1 MKTTVDTVVFYLII
15 FQTIQRYECLHCYA
29 CNGKDE
35 CGISFSSN
43 SSTIK
48 RVESKGDDFLDVCTI
63 SVNSEG
69 ITTRGLI
76 LSPVCHSSANQFCC
90 KEDWCNSLP
99 APPLPA
105 LTSRTCRIDRCL
117 GTNNACDSI
126 SNIATLSSATESCT
140 GALAE
145 SEQTV
150 MMTYKKKCT
159 PGQYAATQD
168 GSFTLA
174 PYFCCNSPE
183 CNQQRVPPKLAIQ
196 CYTCDSRVTGLTGCS
211 TFDLSS
217 PHVYESGSSDSD
229 EACATIIGLTG
240 KDSFTNVTYPTF
252 FIRTFIQHCKNQS
265 LGNISYGGATFQGR
279 INCCWKNHCNI
290 ERACHEF
297 MTMRNIDRGKPVT
310 ARSEPGATTRMP
322 EASKRLRGIAETMYQ
337 IVKIIPR
344 VPKTLPDVADSMAG
358 VLRGT
363 PQVPEHIP

>member
-1 MKTTVDTVVFYLII
+1 MKNTIEAVVLYLII
-15 FQTIQRYECLHCYA
+15 FQTIQIYECLHCYA

-43 SSTIK
+43 SSTIE

-76 LSPVCHSSANQFCC
+76 LSPMCRSSANQFCC

-117 GTNNACDSI
+117 GTNNKCDGI

-140 GALAE
+140 GTLVE
-145 SEQTV
+145 SEQPV
-150 MMTYKKKCT
+150 MMTYKKKCA

-168 GSFTLA
+168 GSSTLA
-174 PYFCCNSPE
+174 QYFCCNSPE
-183 CNQQRVPPKLAIQ
+183 CNQQRVPSKVAIQ
-196 CYTCDSRVTGLTGCS
+196 CYTCDSRVTGLAGCS
-211 TFDLSS
+211 TLNLSS
-217 PHVYESGSSDSD
+217 PHVYESGSSDST
-229 EACATIIGLTG
+229 EACATVIGFKG
-240 KDSFTNVTYPTF
+240 IDSFTNVTYPAF
-252 FIRTFIQHCKNQS
+252 FIRTFIQHCNNQS

-290 ERACHEF
+290 E
-297 MTMRNIDRGKPVT
+297 NLYVT
-310 ARSEPGATTRMP
+310 ISLSVATEGLP
-322 EASKRLRGIAETMYQ
+322 S
-337 IVKIIPR
+337 KIIGNDLRRISIIRIAIFVGFAFLISAVFIVYQFRRKISQYMYRPLLSDA
-344 VPKTLPDVADSMAG
+344 PLPSTEPA
-358 VLRGT
+358 
-363 PQVPEHIP
+363 E

>member
-76 LSPVCHSSANQFCC
+76 LSPVCRSSANQFCC

-117 GTNNACDSI
+117 GTNNTCDSI

-140 GALAE
+140 GALGE

-183 CNQQRVPPKLAIQ
+183 CNQQRVPPKVAIQ

-290 ERACHEF
+290 ENLDVTIGLSVAPEGLPLK
-297 MTMRNIDRGKPVT
+297 NIGND
-310 ARSEPGATTRMP
+310 
-322 EASKRLRGIAETMYQ
+322 L
-337 IVKIIPR
+337 
-344 VPKTLPDVADSMAG
+344 
-358 VLRGT
+358 
-363 PQVPEHIP
+363 